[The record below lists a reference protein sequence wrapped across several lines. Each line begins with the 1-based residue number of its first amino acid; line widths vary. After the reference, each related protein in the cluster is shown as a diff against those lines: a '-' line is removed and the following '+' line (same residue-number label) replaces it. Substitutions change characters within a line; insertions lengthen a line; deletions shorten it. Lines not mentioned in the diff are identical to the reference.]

1 MIGSNVS
8 DGYAL
13 FGEAASYQELWPA
26 PVTVVNV
33 SHQWQSSGKRL
44 CSSGLAN
51 ATAAK
56 MEWYLTGYPGP
67 GIGERYMWFCAAD
80 DGPILP
86 EGVPGPMPGPAP
98 GTGGPGPI
106 APPPPPVGAVWKP
119 PLAAISCVWMSPPVE
134 ARSYRENRV
143 LVGADGPLAAPA
155 VCWRWVS
162 NWSWIIRSSLKK

>member
-1 MIGSNVS
+1 MLATS
-8 DGYAL
+8 DK
-13 FGEAASYQELWPA
+13 AA
-26 PVTVVNV
+26 V
-33 SHQWQSSGKRL
+33 RL

-56 MEWYLTGYPGP
+56 MERYLTGYPGP

-119 PLAAISCVWMSPPVE
+119 PLAAISCLNVAAGGGTELPRERERSFGWCRQSPSGPYCVLNTTKQLVP
-134 ARSYRENRV
+134 AYLGKPNRSLYSDMTLDYKTRLLN
-143 LVGADGPLAAPA
+143 LCKTTIKA
-155 VCWRWVS
+155 
-162 NWSWIIRSSLKK
+162 K